1 MPSTTPSAER
11 LTASDRPGVAQPVP
25 ERHVPNRAWPP
36 VLLGALLI
44 MATLIGAW
52 EWHWRAYGA
61 VPGILDNQGLWATQR
76 RRIDNGEGDRTV
88 LIGSSRTFFDVQLP
102 VWEQLSG
109 RRPIQL
115 GLIGTSPVAI
125 LEDLADDEHFTGQ
138 LLVGIAPDLFF
149 SGYQFKA
156 GMPRYYHRES
166 PSQRVGQYLS
176 MHFVEPYFAFLDSD
190 YALFTVIERQPWPER
205 PGKRSF
211 LHVRK
216 LSVTEADRN
225 NHMWS
230 KVETDAEYA
239 ALARRIWAQN
249 FSPPVL
255 KPEEIKENREM
266 GDKEIERTAVA
277 VAKLRA
283 RGVPVIFV
291 REPSSGEYLA
301 DEERSFPRA
310 VAWDPLLAKTGAPGI
325 HFLDYPEMQHYEI
338 PEWSHLSHASALQY
352 TADLYRILEREH
364 PLPAGR
370 RW

>member
-1 MPSTTPSAER
+1 MSPPTTSAKR

-36 VLLGALLI
+36 VLLGALLV
-44 MATLIGAW
+44 MVTLVGAW

-61 VPGILDNQGLWATQR
+61 VPGTLDSQGLWAMQR
-76 RRIDNGEGDRTV
+76 RRIDAGEGDRTV

-102 VWEQLSG
+102 TWEHYSG

-115 GLIGTSPVAI
+115 GLIGTSPISI

-176 MHFVEPYFAFLDSD
+176 MHLVEPFFAFLDSD
-190 YALFTVIERQPWPER
+190 YALFTVIERQAWPER
-205 PGKRSF
+205 PGRPTH

-225 NHMWS
+225 NYMWS
-230 KVETDAEYA
+230 KVETDPEYA

-249 FSPPVL
+249 FDPPTL
-255 KPEEIKENREM
+255 TAEEIAENRKSAEA
-266 GDKEIERTAVA
+266 EIGRAAVA
-277 VAKLRA
+277 IAKLRA

-301 DEERSFPRA
+301 NEERAFPRSM
-310 VAWDPLLAKTGAPGI
+310 AWDRLLEKTGAPGI
-325 HFLDYPEMQHYEI
+325 HFLDYPQMQHYDI

-352 TADLYRILEREH
+352 TADLYGILERDH
-364 PLPAGR
+364 PLPGGR